1 MAIVI
6 ASFDITAKN
15 AQVYCY
21 FSKMNCFRFYR
32 KLLTWTATVSLG
44 DLCLPILWIS
54 TFIKYMKHSNL
65 IRMET
70 IKNLQNDRIPKKQT
84 NKQTNKKTSFYVR
97 SFIYLFIHLLI
108 YFFQIPFHFYYQNW
122 YGKQLDVTL
131 PFGVIIIS
139 LLNLG
144 TRSNHTDRLMSTFKF
159 WSSRLAFIHSSII
172 LKTGKR
178 SASWMVDKN
187 VK

>member
-1 MAIVI
+1 M
-6 ASFDITAKN
+6 ST
-15 AQVYCY
+15 
-21 FSKMNCFRFYR
+21 
-32 KLLTWTATVSLG
+32 TTVSLG
-44 DLCLPILWIS
+44 DLGVPILWIS

-84 NKQTNKKTSFYVR
+84 NKQTNKKSAFYVR
-97 SFIYLFIHLLI
+97 SFIYLFIYLFI
-108 YFFQIPFHFYYQNW
+108 YWFIFFQIPFHFNYQNW

-131 PFGVIIIS
+131 PFGAIIFS

-144 TRSNHTDRLMSTFKF
+144 TISNHFDRLMSTFEF

-172 LKTGKR
+172 LKIGKR
-178 SASWMVDKN
+178 SASRMVDKN